1 MREEEFIREPATR
14 TVVETRERRSSFI
27 ASLSVAKSEEAAKDF
42 IRSVSREHA
51 QANHNCWAYRV
62 GSPEPTE
69 YFSDAGEPSGTAGKP
84 ILGAIQR
91 AGLTN
96 TVIVVTRYFGG
107 IKLGVR
113 GLIEAYGNCASLAVQ
128 KAGTTKKRLARM
140 AQVVTSY
147 EHKNRVISLLGEI
160 EVDGDSVVAEYGAGV
175 TLGVPVPLSFASQAE
190 ELFAGLLGR
199 GLADSWTWEDEGR
212 RIKSG

>member
-1 MREEEFIREPATR
+1 MREEDLITEPATR
-14 TVVETRERRSSFI
+14 SVVETRERRSRFI
-27 ASLSVAKSEEAAKDF
+27 ASLAVARSEEAAKDF
-42 IRSVSREHA
+42 IRSVSREHSR
-51 QANHNCWAYRV
+51 ANHNCWAYRV
-62 GSPEPTE
+62 GSPKPTE

-91 AGLTN
+91 AGLAN

-140 AQVVTSY
+140 ARIVTSY
-147 EHKNRVISLLGEI
+147 EHQNTVLAMLKEI
-160 EVDGDSVVAEYGAGV
+160 EVDGDSVKAEYGAVV
-175 TLGVPVPLSFASQAE
+175 TLAVPVPLSFASQAGV
-190 ELFAGLLGR
+190 LFAGFLGR
-199 GLADSWTWEDEGR
+199 GIVDSWAWEGE
-212 RIKSG
+212 